1 MSAEP
6 PTDPEP
12 SDDSGGSDTD
22 TENRADPDAESE
34 ASRDGTTGSDERD
47 DQKGADGEV
56 SRAFVL
62 GLLAIGLLLFSLLA
76 WAALT
81 GRGSPL

>member
-6 PTDPEP
+6 NDEN
-12 SDDSGGSDTD
+12 GAADTD
-22 TENRADPDAESE
+22 THTDS
-34 ASRDGTTGSDERD
+34 GTTHD
-47 DQKGADGEV
+47 DDATAAPDDEV
-56 SRAFVL
+56 SRVFIL
-62 GLLAIGLLLFSLLA
+62 GLILIGVLLFSLFA

>member
-6 PTDPEP
+6 NDEN
-12 SDDSGGSDTD
+12 GAADTD
-22 TENRADPDAESE
+22 TDTHTDSATTHDDDATAAPD
-34 ASRDGTTGSDERD
+34 D
-47 DQKGADGEV
+47 EV
-56 SRAFVL
+56 SRVFIL
-62 GLLAIGLLLFSLLA
+62 GLILIGVLLFSLFA

>member
-6 PTDPEP
+6 NDER
-12 SDDSGGSDTD
+12 GDTD
-22 TENRADPDAESE
+22 TDNADNRSDD
-34 ASRDGTTGSDERD
+34 TTT
-47 DQKGADGEV
+47 ATDGEV
-56 SRAFVL
+56 SRVFIVGLVL
-62 GLLAIGLLLFSLLA
+62 VGVLLFSLFA

>member
-6 PTDPEP
+6 PTDPDN
-12 SDDSGGSDTD
+12 SDDSGGSTP
-22 TENRADPDAESE
+22 NPDAESE
-34 ASRDGTTGSDERD
+34 QNREDTAGGDERRD
-47 DQKGADGEV
+47 DARGADGEV

-62 GLLAIGLLLFSLLA
+62 GLLAIGLLLFSLFA

>member
-6 PTDPEP
+6 NDER
-12 SDDSGGSDTD
+12 GDTD
-22 TENRADPDAESE
+22 TDSAVNRSDDA
-34 ASRDGTTGSDERD
+34 TT
-47 DQKGADGEV
+47 APDGEV
-56 SRAFVL
+56 SRVFIL
-62 GLLAIGLLLFSLLA
+62 GLVLVGVLLFSLFT